1 MTPAG
6 DDREPSTPTIV
17 RDSFDR
23 TLACRVWIPEHW
35 RRLDADPRVVAR
47 LGAGRVLAAFAPSGG
62 LVPPFAV
69 ISVAQMPFD
78 VQLDE
83 WCLHCA
89 GLDGTAGARIHR
101 SAPGRVE
108 LCHVPGVSSAT
119 EAAVTRAALART
131 AVQDGARV
139 VQLSVFARS
148 DAAGPQDSSTAAMR
162 FDLLSEGPLRAER
175 WRRYFFG
182 AAPRL
187 TFELPA
193 SWRVQGEPQDDA
205 VAVLA
210 WIEHEGLPT
219 RAYVLVRLAGRDKPV
234 DAAAHVRRV
243 SAIVWR
249 AGGLLLTP
257 LGADP
262 SGAGWAA
269 TAQMA
274 DGRKHDVRTRLVRV
288 AGRALDV
295 VMIAAVAPE
304 CWIDWL
310 RARRELDEVAA
321 EASVES

>member
-17 RDSFDR
+17 RDAFDR

-35 RRLDADPRVVAR
+35 RRLDADPRLVAR

-89 GLDGTAGARIHR
+89 GLDGTDGARIHQ
-101 SAPGRVE
+101 STPGRVE
-108 LCHVPGVSSAT
+108 LCRVPGVAPTTADCVAT
-119 EAAVTRAALART
+119 AALART

-148 DAAGPQDSSTAAMR
+148 DSPGRREPATRVR
-162 FDLLSEGPLRAER
+162 FDLLTEGPLRAER
-175 WRRYFFG
+175 WRRYTFG
-182 AAPRL
+182 VEPRL
-187 TFELPA
+187 MLELPA
-193 SWRVQGEPQDDA
+193 SWRVQGEPQDDG

-210 WIEHEGLPT
+210 WIEQEGLPT
-219 RAYVLVRLAGRDKPV
+219 SAYVLVRLAARDKPV

-243 SAIVWR
+243 AAIVWR

-257 LGADP
+257 LAADP
-262 SGAGWAA
+262 GGAGWAGS
-269 TAQMA
+269 AQMA
-274 DGRKHDVRTRLVRV
+274 DGRKHDVRTRLVRL

-295 VMIAAVAPE
+295 VMIAAAAPE
-304 CWIDWL
+304 CRIDWL
-310 RARRELDEVAA
+310 RARRVLDEVAA
-321 EASVES
+321 EARVEV